1 MTDFDKIVLSD
12 DDVRYLEMARYGA
25 ILHLHP
31 VNAGHLLKLGF
42 LVHYALS
49 ETDDEFVVTEDGM
62 LYANYI
68 DKKKNAEKLLEEK
81 EDSRYQQENFREWT
95 GIIVSNL
102 MAFAAL
108 IISAISLWLQ
118 LRG

>member
-42 LVHYALS
+42 RSVYKELHADR
-49 ETDDEFVVTEDGM
+49 ETGC
-62 LYANYI
+62 
-68 DKKKNAEKLLEEK
+68 
-81 EDSRYQQENFREWT
+81 
-95 GIIVSNL
+95 
-102 MAFAAL
+102 
-108 IISAISLWLQ
+108 
-118 LRG
+118 

>member
-1 MTDFDKIVLSD
+1 M
-12 DDVRYLEMARYGA
+12 
-25 ILHLHP
+25 HP

-49 ETDDEFVVTEDGM
+49 KTDDEFVVTEDGM

-108 IISAISLWLQ
+108 IISAISLWFQ

>member
-49 ETDDEFVVTEDGM
+49 ETEDGM

-68 DKKKNAEKLLEEK
+68 DKKKDAEKLLEEK
-81 EDSRYQQENFREWT
+81 ENSRYQQENFREWT

>member
-49 ETDDEFVVTEDGM
+49 ETD
-62 LYANYI
+62 NYI
-68 DKKKNAEKLLEEK
+68 DKKKDAEKLLEEK
-81 EDSRYQQENFREWT
+81 ENSRYQQENFREWT

>member
-62 LYANYI
+62 LYAN
-68 DKKKNAEKLLEEK
+68 
-81 EDSRYQQENFREWT
+81 SRYQQENFREWT

>member
-1 MTDFDKIVLSD
+1 MTDFAKIVLSD
-12 DDVRYLEMARYGA
+12 DDARYLEMARYGA
-25 ILHLHP
+25 ILHLQP

-42 LVHYALS
+42 LAHYALS
-49 ETDDEFVVTEDGM
+49 EMDDEFVVTEDGM
-62 LYANYI
+62 LYADYI

-81 EDSRYQQENFREWT
+81 EASRYQQENFREWT

-108 IISAISLWLQ
+108 VISAISLWLQ
-118 LRG
+118 LRS

>member
-12 DDVRYLEMARYGA
+12 DDARYLEMARYGA

-49 ETDDEFVVTEDGM
+49 KTDDEFVVTEDGM

-68 DKKKNAEKLLEEK
+68 DKKTNAEKVLEEK

-95 GIIVSNL
+95 GIIVSNQIE
-102 MAFAAL
+102 FAAL
-108 IISAISLWLQ
+108 YMSGISLWFHI
-118 LRG
+118 RE